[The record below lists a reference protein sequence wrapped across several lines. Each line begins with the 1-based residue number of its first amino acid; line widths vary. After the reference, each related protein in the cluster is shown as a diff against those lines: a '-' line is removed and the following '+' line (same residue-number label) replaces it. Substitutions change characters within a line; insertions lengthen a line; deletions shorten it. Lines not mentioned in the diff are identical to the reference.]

1 MTTSRT
7 EPITAAKTPTTT
19 ATATTETAKSGKSGK
34 TAETA
39 ETADTVELTD
49 GAAAAPSS
57 GARRTGRGAVGAGV
71 APPTNSPG
79 RNEVHLSGRL
89 AAEGEERELPSGDRI
104 VTLRVVVGR
113 APAPARRRQ
122 PVEGPR
128 RATVDTIDIVC
139 WTATTR
145 RTALR
150 LRADDLVEVD
160 GALRRRFF
168 GGAAGR
174 QSRYEV
180 EATAVRRASGGAR
193 ADT

>member
-7 EPITAAKTPTTT
+7 DPTTAARTPTTT
-19 ATATTETAKSGKSGK
+19 ATAKTTTK
-34 TAETA
+34 TAQM
-39 ETADTVELTD
+39 TD

-57 GARRTGRGAVGAGV
+57 GARRAARGAAGAGA
-71 APPTNSPG
+71 APPTSSPG
-79 RNEVHLSGRL
+79 RNEVRLSGRL
-89 AAEGEERELPSGDRI
+89 AAQAEERELPSGDRI

-113 APAPARRRQ
+113 TPDPARRRQ
-122 PVEGPR
+122 AVEGLR
-128 RATVDTIDIVC
+128 RATVDTIDVVC
-139 WTATTR
+139 WTAATR

-150 LRADDLVEVD
+150 LRADDVVEVD

-193 ADT
+193 AGT